1 MPPFIRQ
8 CWGLQ
13 VGPMHEEHH
22 WHFVHKLWLCGVIK
36 QQHPNWQLNP
46 RWLGLNMIKVKKS
59 VKVSICIV
67 PPPHKA
73 SLRLSGIASIV
84 KGYHSFTCTL
94 CISSTSRMSHTCLCL
109 PSRSWLS
116 FTNCGQMGG
125 WVDIGAKQPWPRFES
140 ATSRLQIRYSTTQPL
155 ALHDWSL
162 RDVCK
167 WYRIVAFEL
176 L

>member
-13 VGPMHEEHH
+13 VGPMHEEHR

-46 RWLGLNMIKVKKS
+46 RWLGLNMIKIKKS
-59 VKVSICIV
+59 VKVSICIA

-73 SLRLSGIASIV
+73 SLRLYGIARIV

-109 PSRSWLS
+109 PSRSWFS
-116 FTNCGQMGG
+116 FTDPGGMEG
-125 WVDIGAKQPWPRFES
+125 WVDRPWCEVAQAEIWTCNLPIANPALCHA
-140 ATSRLQIRYSTTQPL
+140 ATSAPL
-155 ALHDWSL
+155 MNKIQKSAGCPSY
-162 RDVCK
+162 C
-167 WYRIVAFEL
+167 YI
-176 L
+176 